1 MVRPDTGRAET
12 TRSNGQ
18 SIPTQL
24 SFAVNGRTVKTT
36 TLIGDG
42 ARIDTEYLPPVVDN
56 PFDIELGASL
66 TVSGTGFTP
75 NTPLEIWIDSTPT
88 RLATI
93 STDPQGDFT
102 TTVEIPEELD
112 IGDHTLRVE
121 AVIDAEPVTVRTGI
135 TLIAATP
142 TKLPVT
148 GSYDLTNWS
157 LFVAILGL
165 LLVISRR
172 RINPASGR

>member
-1 MVRPDTGRAET
+1 MST
-12 TRSNGQ
+12 GQ
-18 SIPTQL
+18 SIPTRH
-24 SFAVNGRTVKTT
+24 SFAVNGRTVRTT

-42 ARIDTEYLPPVVDN
+42 ARIDTEYQPPVVDN
-56 PFDIELGASL
+56 PYNIELGASL
-66 TVSGTGFTP
+66 TLSGTGFTT

-93 STDPQGDFT
+93 STDPQGDFA
-102 TTVEIPEELD
+102 TTVEIPDDLD
-112 IGDHTLRVE
+112 IGDHTLRIEV
-121 AVIDAEPVTVRTGI
+121 VINAETVTVRTGI

-142 TKLPVT
+142 TNLPGT
-148 GSYDLTNWS
+148 GSSDLTTWS

-172 RINPASGR
+172 RINPASDQ